1 MMYQNTTGGSIK
13 TNTITISDVTTHT
26 TPLGPHTCTFN
37 CVLEAVGFDQ
47 LMRQHQHQQR
57 DEEREEVDEEEPL
70 DEAEVGD
77 DRRAE
82 VAVDRLEGAAPQLDA
97 AKQRPHAGARPLQ
110 TLCVRQQVVSSHKQ
124 AIRSF
129 SCC

>member
-1 MMYQNTTGGSIK
+1 
-13 TNTITISDVTTHT
+13 
-26 TPLGPHTCTFN
+26 
-37 CVLEAVGFDQ
+37 
-47 LMRQHQHQQR
+47 MRQHQHQQR

-97 AKQRPHAGARPLQ
+97 AQQRPHARARPLQ
-110 TLCVRQQVVSSHKQ
+110 ALRARNYNMTY
-124 AIRSF
+124 I
-129 SCC
+129 SCCSPLA